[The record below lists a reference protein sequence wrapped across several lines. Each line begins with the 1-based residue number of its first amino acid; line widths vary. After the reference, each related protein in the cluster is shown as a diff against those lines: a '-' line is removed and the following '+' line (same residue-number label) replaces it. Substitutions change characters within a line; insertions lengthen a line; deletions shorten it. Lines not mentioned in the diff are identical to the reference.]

1 MGESQGVG
9 VGTGAFRGVAGL
21 AGAAAAGAGTAGLGA
36 PSGGGEEGDFIS
48 SGITAG
54 AQTSGAEDYGENV
67 NFYQLEDAVSTR
79 RARKKWRGWR
89 DLRLIRALAL
99 DTSQSGH
106 GCAARLPCDA
116 RGW

>member
-9 VGTGAFRGVAGL
+9 VGTGAFGGAAGF
-21 AGAAAAGAGTAGLGA
+21 AGAAAAGAGTAGFGA

-54 AQTSGAEDYGENV
+54 ARTSGSENYGENV

-79 RARKKWRGWR
+79 SRNTK
-89 DLRLIRALAL
+89 
-99 DTSQSGH
+99 
-106 GCAARLPCDA
+106 
-116 RGW
+116 